1 MQSQLEWDIKG
12 YPAHY
17 SLFENTE
24 HIMQHN
30 WRLSST
36 GCQQACMHAKNCILS
51 KALWP
56 VWIHWWHLW
65 WTHSLLSVNNETS
78 WISDPTTEQ
87 EAVCLTHIF
96 KPFTSLSSLCEVCP
110 QSAMAC
116 LVPNSTV
123 ENSHH
128 FIWETPVCRLISE
141 QLCTTI
147 SAGSPPL
154 CDCYQKAS
162 SGLACHSGLERKE
175 EGGGGGH
182 TGSFDAV
189 LTSVTAGI
197 VPAAAHTVTT
207 LSPHALHSQAAAP
220 RPRQDTEDSQKWLFL
235 TQFHLHSSSS
245 PCLHVGTQAS

>member
-1 MQSQLEWDIKG
+1 MPRTVYFQKHSGLCEYIDDIS
-12 YPAHY
+12 A
-17 SLFENTE
+17 
-24 HIMQHN
+24 
-30 WRLSST
+30 
-36 GCQQACMHAKNCILS
+36 
-51 KALWP
+51 
-56 VWIHWWHLW
+56 
-65 WTHSLLSVNNETS
+65 HSLLSVNNETS

-96 KPFTSLSSLCEVCP
+96 KPFTSLSSLCKVCP

-128 FIWETPVCRLISE
+128 IIWETPVCRLISE

-207 LSPHALHSQAAAP
+207 RSPQPSSRTTAKGTHRGQSEMALS
-220 RPRQDTEDSQKWLFL
+220 DTISSSFIKLSLSACWYTGKLGSLASLGTTSYWLFFGLYKVLPHTKGTETL
-235 TQFHLHSSSS
+235 T
-245 PCLHVGTQAS
+245 